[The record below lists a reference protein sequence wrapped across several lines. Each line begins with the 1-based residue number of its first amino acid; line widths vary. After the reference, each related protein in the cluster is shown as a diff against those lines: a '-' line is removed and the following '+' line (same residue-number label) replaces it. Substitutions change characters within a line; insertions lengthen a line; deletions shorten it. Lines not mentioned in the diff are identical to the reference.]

1 MKGGRVVDEKFTI
14 IPNVHIRFDDKLESD
29 KLLLYLMLMQNRT
42 TKDICIFSIRQL
54 CNRLNTTTRNSNR
67 TKYIIDTLKYFE
79 DKEILCFSDSYNCK
93 NEIKIEEYTNENKI
107 DILYAELIN
116 EIDGDFTIIYDNEVD
131 MILELCQ
138 QKNINKYN
146 IIHLYLYILSFIK
159 ANEQDEDHK
168 LAYPSINNISEA
180 LQLSEY
186 TVLKYIKELKKEE
199 ILYYDS
205 IGYKI
210 VNGEYRM
217 TNTYYCRMEDKDK
230 LDGFIESKR
239 KDKDIKPMTSK
250 EKNKTNL
257 KRSLKQKIN
266 KLNKKENKTEEEKLQ
281 LEEIEKEYE
290 TLKK

>member
-159 ANEQDEDHK
+159 ANNSRNVRLKTEKDEQ
-168 LAYPSINNISEA
+168 NNG
-180 LQLSEY
+180 
-186 TVLKYIKELKKEE
+186 T
-199 ILYYDS
+199 
-205 IGYKI
+205 
-210 VNGEYRM
+210 
-217 TNTYYCRMEDKDK
+217 
-230 LDGFIESKR
+230 
-239 KDKDIKPMTSK
+239 
-250 EKNKTNL
+250 
-257 KRSLKQKIN
+257 KRSSKHKSKSTIN
-266 KLNKKENKTEEEKLQ
+266 RPRFGYFGNVGRLS
-281 LEEIEKEYE
+281 
-290 TLKK
+290 

>member
-1 MKGGRVVDEKFTI
+1 MNKKFTI

-79 DKEILCFSDSYNCK
+79 DKEIFCFSDSYNGK

-107 DILYAELIN
+107 DVLYAELID
-116 EIDGDFTIIYDNEVD
+116 EIVGDFTVIYDDEVD

-138 QKNINKYN
+138 KNNINKYN
-146 IIHLYLYILSFIK
+146 LIHLYLYILSFIK
-159 ANEQDEDHK
+159 VNEQDEDHK

-199 ILYYDS
+199 ILYNDS

-217 TNTYYCRMEDKDK
+217 TNTYYCRTEDKDK
-230 LDGFIESKR
+230 LDTFMELKR
-239 KDKDIKPMTSK
+239 KDKVIKPMTSK
-250 EKNKTNL
+250 DKNITNL

-266 KLNKKENKTEEEKLQ
+266 KLNKKGNKTEEDILQINKL
-281 LEEIEKEYE
+281 EKEYE
-290 TLKK
+290 ILKK